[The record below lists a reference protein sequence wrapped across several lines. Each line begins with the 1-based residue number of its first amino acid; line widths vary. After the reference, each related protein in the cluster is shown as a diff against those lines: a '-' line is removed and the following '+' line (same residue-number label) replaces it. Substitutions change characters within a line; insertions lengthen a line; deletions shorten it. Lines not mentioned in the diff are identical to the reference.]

1 MSKNSINVQV
11 NPKAR
16 ISTSVKPKQSV
27 LVNQSGVIAVR
38 RLSDLLDVDVTDKV
52 DGSLLIYN
60 EQQQKFIT
68 ASVILDE
75 IDGGFY

>member
-1 MSKNSINVQV
+1 
-11 NPKAR
+11 
-16 ISTSVKPKQSV
+16 